1 MRILAFNGSPRTNGN
16 GAALINAVIQAAKQ
30 NGHTAEVINLYDQ
43 KISGCRACDK
53 CKDSTPECPVK
64 DDMATITRKIIRAD
78 ALIVSSPVYMG
89 QITGP
94 LKTFLDRWCV
104 FFDGDFKMRHL
115 PGKKLVTIVTS
126 GAPAKEYASVAAYLN
141 KWLGGFFKLKL
152 AGSLSAGNLS
162 GKNDVLKQK
171 DVMRNAERIGAAL

>member
-1 MRILAFNGSPRTNGN
+1 M
-16 GAALINAVIQAAKQ
+16 
-30 NGHTAEVINLYDQ
+30 
-43 KISGCRACDK
+43 
-53 CKDSTPECPVK
+53 
-64 DDMATITRKIIRAD
+64 
-78 ALIVSSPVYMG
+78 
-89 QITGP
+89 
-94 LKTFLDRWCV
+94 KTFLDRWCV

-126 GAPAKEYASVAAYLN
+126 GAPATTYRDVSGYLG

-171 DVMRNAERIGAAL
+171 DVMKSAEKIGRSL